1 MVLVRQ
7 VDQEDWQVLRDI
19 RLAALLDAPDA
30 FASTYA
36 EQATFTETD
45 WRDRASDTPKFLAYV
60 PEVSSSEPAGL
71 AGGYQE
77 APGVIDLISMWVRPR
92 ARGHGVGEA
101 LVAAVA
107 DWGKSIDARTYHLW
121 VTESNSSARRLYE
134 RCGFTATGERQS
146 LPSNPALDEIAMA
159 RPL

>member
-7 VDQEDWQVLRDI
+7 VNQEDWRVLREI

-36 EQATFTETD
+36 EQAALTEAD
-45 WRDRASDTPKFLAYV
+45 WQARANDTPRFLAYV
-60 PEVSSSEPAGL
+60 PEVSSSEPVGL

-77 APGVIDLISMWVRPR
+77 APGIIDLISMWVRPR

-107 DWGKSIDARTYHLW
+107 SWGRSIDARSYHLW
-121 VTESNSSARRLYE
+121 VTESNSPARRLYE
-134 RCGFTATGERQS
+134 RCGFTVTGERQS
-146 LPSNPALDEIAMA
+146 LPSNPALTEIAMG